1 MRTLKVIDKDF
12 NSYGEVPLYE
22 SLQIRTRYTGI
33 GEIDLVVNRYLP
45 NVDALQMNRIIFLDD
60 DLSNPFEILRKEIQ
74 LDEQGKKTENWDI
87 KALSLRHWMDG
98 RMYLPEFLTLEGIKY
113 STHINF
119 ELEADRLM
127 RTVLIDTAI
136 KPSDEKRIL
145 PNLKLGLTPGVELD
159 VIKYRF
165 ARFTS
170 LLTGFDE
177 ITALSDVGWRF
188 SVSASDKK
196 FAFDTFLTTNRTY
209 SQNNVSP
216 VIFSPE
222 FKTIQKMEYT
232 ENSLDYKTTAIVAG
246 QGEGTDRIVTTVNDE
261 AEGFDRIEMFVD
273 ARDIAD
279 TEQREVTVTEFDE
292 EGNETTS
299 TVTADVARPLNDVKK
314 DLNERGSEKLSEHA
328 QTRYFS
334 AQVQNSKFIY
344 GVDWFIGDMVT
355 VEHRGWNL
363 TLDARVTEVL
373 EVHEAGKPY
382 EVEVVFDRGEPTLL
396 DKLGGAGS
404 TNNYYAGPS
413 HTYVNQQISK
423 ADIIESYTFIRNDVG
438 AVIAVVGDV
447 DTQVQIFRD
456 ASGSVET
463 ITDAS
468 KAWNRVATYGFERL
482 DGSVSKVNVNA
493 VPIVS
498 GEEEV

>member
-98 RMYLPEFLTLEGIKY
+98 RMHLPEGNRLATQLDID
-113 STHINF
+113 
-119 ELEADRLM
+119 ADIIML
-127 RTVLIDTAI
+127 TVLSTDVTR
-136 KPSDEKRIL
+136 PENTKRA
-145 PNLKLGLTPGVELD
+145 LKNMKWGNFTSG
-159 VIKYRF
+159 IGKTKYRF

-177 ITALSDVGWRF
+177 ITELSGVRWNIG
-188 SVSASDKK
+188 VSAKDKW
-196 FAFDTFLTTNRTY
+196 FLFNTYATTDRTY

-216 VIFSPE
+216 VVFSPE

-232 ENSLDYKTTAIVAG
+232 ENNLDYKTTAIVAG
-246 QGEGTDRIVTTVNDE
+246 QGEGTSRIITTVNDE

-299 TVTADVARPLNDVKK
+299 TVTADVARPLNDVKE
-314 DLNERGSEKLSEHA
+314 DLNERGSEKLSEHT

-334 AQVQNSKFIY
+334 AQVQNSKFVY
-344 GVDWFIGDMVT
+344 GVDWFVGDMVT

-423 ADIIESYTFIRNDVG
+423 ADIIESYTFIRNDAG
-438 AVIAVVGDV
+438 AVTTVVGDV
-447 DTQVQIFRD
+447 DTQVQIHRD

-482 DGSVSKVNVNA
+482 DGSLSKVNVNA